1 VNFGAAR
8 TVRWG
13 ARFAAVVLTIGF
25 ALTVTPVSAAVLAA
39 TDREVAS
46 AGVLQLSDFPTGW
59 SRSPR
64 AEADDPLLDKT
75 AAKIKACKPFLA
87 FTKANRTHPRK
98 RSPNFD
104 ESQARVSNAV
114 TVFPSTAKAV
124 GAMRTFSHTRV
135 PSCLEQVDSAAFE
148 AELADDE
155 EAAKELRSV
164 RANIV
169 PVEGVTI
176 GDEAVVY
183 EGRMRVAWRDGTSET
198 VGLGVVAV
206 RVDDAIAGYSYT
218 SDSDISAVLQPAIV
232 SSIERLEDA
241 QAVV

>member
-1 VNFGAAR
+1 
-8 TVRWG
+8 
-13 ARFAAVVLTIGF
+13 
-25 ALTVTPVSAAVLAA
+25 
-39 TDREVAS
+39 
-46 AGVLQLSDFPTGW
+46 
-59 SRSPR
+59 
-64 AEADDPLLDKT
+64 
-75 AAKIKACKPFLA
+75 
-87 FTKANRTHPRK
+87 
-98 RSPNFD
+98 
-104 ESQARVSNAV
+104 
-114 TVFPSTAKAV
+114 
-124 GAMRTFSHTRV
+124 MRTFSHTRV
-135 PSCLEQVDSAAFE
+135 PSCLERVDTAAFE
-148 AELADDE
+148 AELAKDE

-164 RANIV
+164 RASIV

-183 EGRMRVAWRDGTSET
+183 EGTVRVAWRDGTSET